1 VLSSSLPKPTK
12 AEEAYYLLVK
22 THGCMCCLQLG
33 FEHDPDGP
41 MVEANHALSGGVRIG
56 HHAIYGLCQWHHRGR
71 LLDLTLPG
79 WTLAMHRE
87 HLGPALSEGSV
98 PFELRWGTDE
108 QLLEQQA
115 KVLECVATR

>member
-56 HHAIYGLCQWHHRGR
+56 HHAIYGLCRTVPGR
-71 LLDLTLPG
+71 TR
-79 WTLAMHRE
+79 AMHRE